1 MDNRQCN
8 IHCSLLRHYWANQE
22 LRILYRKNATS
33 EHYFDMISYIFM
45 RCTPWCHNYAHLSKQ
60 PHMWLH
66 CIWQGSSIKPSL
78 LFCVAYLT
86 AHFNFTFVYDCA
98 RIIHK
103 QRHIFD
109 PKHVLATIV
118 TSSTKAE
125 MSTIV
130 LQKDAFVVS
139 LSSPLLDKIVP
150 SVPYWHCDRAG
161 SYWHCDR
168 GRRADADVL
177 HLVEVP
183 AGGWVAALCDF

>member
-1 MDNRQCN
+1 
-8 IHCSLLRHYWANQE
+8 
-22 LRILYRKNATS
+22 
-33 EHYFDMISYIFM
+33 MISFIFVQ
-45 RCTPWCHNYAHLSKQ
+45 CTPWCHNYAHLSKQ

-66 CIWQGSSIKPSL
+66 CIWQGSSIMPSL

-98 RIIHK
+98 RKFQK

-109 PKHVLATIV
+109 PKCVLATIV
-118 TSSTKAE
+118 TSAVNPLAKAE
-125 MSTIV
+125 VSTIV

>member
-1 MDNRQCN
+1 
-8 IHCSLLRHYWANQE
+8 
-22 LRILYRKNATS
+22 
-33 EHYFDMISYIFM
+33 MISYIFVQ
-45 RCTPWCHNYAHLSKQ
+45 CTPWCHNYAHLSKQ

-66 CIWQGSSIKPSL
+66 CIWQGSSIMPSL

-109 PKHVLATIV
+109 PKYVLATIV

-150 SVPYWHCDRAG
+150 SVPYWHCDQARCPLSPYWHCDRAG
-161 SYWHCDR
+161 SYWHCDG